1 MEESTTIIIQVA
13 NSKLKAFFY
22 FLQVIDFV
30 QIKAQFA
37 GLDFTEEEESF
48 VAGDFNERENP
59 LQKFAGIWKD
69 NDITLEQIR
78 KQAWQRTR

>member
-1 MEESTTIIIQVA
+1 MEESTTIILQVT
-13 NSKLKAFFY
+13 NSKLKAFFD
-22 FLQVIDFV
+22 FMQIIDFV

-37 GLDFTEEEESF
+37 GQDFTEEEESF
-48 VAGDFNERENP
+48 VAGDFIKGENP

-78 KQAWQRTR
+78 KQAWQRAR